1 MHKSYRKLCPL
12 GGVIRSAK
20 RELHYFDTGF
30 YGVGFSHWG
39 VEAMIEGTNKLM
51 THFGT
56 QSPLGVQ
63 YQMSAELLAIEIG
76 KSAQPLLLDFDRF
89 GSWATDCTLKSL
101 WEKMHCFKFQLRL
114 NTIPLKPP
122 REGDRWF
129 ITACEEAGFSKE
141 ECRILSLVRQHQ
153 EVIWESDVFDA
164 GGRYLDEKYKQ
175 KRRKDEKWSRYL
187 FSEQGIS
194 PGHLRLWKMALQQLA
209 PDGRRPSRLGILLYR
224 DTNSGSGHMTRRRMS
239 CCDREREMEGSR
251 CMRKMRN

>member
-1 MHKSYRKLCPL
+1 
-12 GGVIRSAK
+12 
-20 RELHYFDTGF
+20 
-30 YGVGFSHWG
+30 
-39 VEAMIEGTNKLM
+39 
-51 THFGT
+51 
-56 QSPLGVQ
+56 
-63 YQMSAELLAIEIG
+63 
-76 KSAQPLLLDFDRF
+76 
-89 GSWATDCTLKSL
+89 
-101 WEKMHCFKFQLRL
+101 MHCFKFQLRL

-224 DTNSGSGHMTRRRMS
+224 DTNSGSGHMTRRRIS